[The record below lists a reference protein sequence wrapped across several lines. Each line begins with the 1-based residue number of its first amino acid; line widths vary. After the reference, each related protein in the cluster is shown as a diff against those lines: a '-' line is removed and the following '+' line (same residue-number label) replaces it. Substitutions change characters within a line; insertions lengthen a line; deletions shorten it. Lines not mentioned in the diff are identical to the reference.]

1 MKFIETEI
9 KGAFVI
15 ELETY
20 HDDRGD
26 FARTWC
32 QREFELHGICALPV
46 QANMA
51 FNKRKGTLRGLHYQ
65 VSPFEEAKLI
75 RCVRGA
81 LFDVLIDLRS
91 ESSTF
96 EQWFG
101 IELSHKMERMFYIP
115 EGCAHG
121 YQTMENETEILYLS
135 TAFYSPE
142 SEVGVK
148 WNDPAF
154 KIRWPIME
162 NLLISEKDNN
172 WPDYYKPSQE

>member
-1 MKFIETEI
+1 MKFTETAI

-65 VSPFEEAKLI
+65 VSPFEEAKLV

-81 LFDVLIDLRS
+81 IFDVLIDLRS

-101 IELSHKMERMFYIP
+101 IELSHKMSRMIYIP

-121 YQTMENETEILYLS
+121 YQTLENETEILYLS

-142 SEVGVK
+142 SEVGVR
-148 WNDPAF
+148 WNDPTF
-154 KIRWPIME
+154 KISWPIME
-162 NLLISEKDNN
+162 NVLISEKDQK
-172 WPDYYKPSQE
+172 WPDYYCSGS